1 MKKSAFTAVKL
12 QTSNLPE
19 CENFFKTVFGFDVVH
34 RYGGKSGDSFEEIVM
49 TLRGEKAMMLKFI
62 QFADRPALATGATI
76 QIVLDN
82 VDEAI
87 AAAKAAGAAVQLEPT
102 KYPEAGVCM
111 AVITTN
117 QNLDIELVQDL
128 RLD

>member
-1 MKKSAFTAVKL
+1 
-12 QTSNLPE
+12 
-19 CENFFKTVFGFDVVH
+19 
-34 RYGGKSGDSFEEIVM
+34 
-49 TLRGEKAMMLKFI
+49 
-62 QFADRPALATGATI
+62 
-76 QIVLDN
+76 
-82 VDEAI
+82 
-87 AAAKAAGAAVQLEPT
+87 VQLEPT